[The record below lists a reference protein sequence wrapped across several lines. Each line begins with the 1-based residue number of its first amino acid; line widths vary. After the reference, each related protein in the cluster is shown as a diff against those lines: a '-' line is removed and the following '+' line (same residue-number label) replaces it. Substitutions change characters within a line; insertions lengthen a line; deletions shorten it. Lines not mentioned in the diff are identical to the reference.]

1 MISIHQLFTTNYCR
15 GGINLTFI
23 GTNFD
28 VVVEPVF
35 VYTDAR
41 LCNAV
46 GVSDAYLSYCVAIWC
61 THCRRRLDS
70 VMEERV
76 TQ

>member
-1 MISIHQLFTTNYCR
+1 M
-15 GGINLTFI
+15 
-23 GTNFD
+23 NFD

-41 LCNAV
+41 LV
-46 GVSDAYLSYCVAIWC
+46 GVNDAYLSYCVAIWC
-61 THCRRRLDS
+61 THCRRLDG
-70 VMEERV
+70 VMEQWV